1 MSSLRHNAPSVL
13 SPISSWHGPL
23 ILVDLHIP
31 YLPISFTTMSTYK
44 YAPAPG
50 YLSPYSGVP
59 CHSTHK
65 DTNSYS
71 YRRHDDA
78 NVKSYHSH
86 SSHYARSTHSNET
99 RSTSSRDVGPA
110 VPALDPG
117 VTYSRKAYS
126 VHHTDTRSACSR
138 DPEPAYSYEA
148 LSNHLENARPT
159 YLPDAYSVYSTDT
172 KSVHSTHVRS
182 GHSTSGRSA
191 RSKSR
196 TRIEPEPQ
204 PQQYLNVQAPV
215 QHRRCSSATGSH
227 RSRAAPSLTHSA
239 PSTSDDDNESDAGR
253 SVGGINTPFTAK
265 VALWR
270 DDVRDMCDE
279 MPPETILPPHIKA
292 QYEYSR
298 RQCEASPSS
307 KPVDI
312 PRIVVPSYTAPSRAS
327 SRAPSQAPSRAS
339 SRASSPRSAS
349 PPTSLPSLPSAPV
362 SDLEK
367 IIENIEDIEY
377 QINARVLEFTFP
389 SILDFGERFPN
400 GEFPPLPYT
409 VRNKSLIEHRDYLE
423 KSLLSMDEIQS
434 FGDSRV
440 KCTRKRVVTKI
451 EEQLEQLNR
460 MEKMVR
466 DNMHYERWKKT
477 PRIQVTAPPGS
488 T

>member
-1 MSSLRHNAPSVL
+1 MPIPFIQQTL
-13 SPISSWHGPL
+13 SPFTPPIHGRG
-23 ILVDLHIP
+23 
-31 YLPISFTTMSTYK
+31 SN
-44 YAPAPG
+44 
-50 YLSPYSGVP
+50 LS
-59 CHSTHK
+59 
-65 DTNSYS
+65 
-71 YRRHDDA
+71 
-78 NVKSYHSH
+78 HSH
-86 SSHYARSTHSNET
+86 NNI
-99 RSTSSRDVGPA
+99 STSKLQYNTVA
-110 VPALDPG
+110 AL
-117 VTYSRKAYS
+117 
-126 VHHTDTRSACSR
+126 
-138 DPEPAYSYEA
+138 
-148 LSNHLENARPT
+148 
-159 YLPDAYSVYSTDT
+159 
-172 KSVHSTHVRS
+172 
-182 GHSTSGRSA
+182 
-191 RSKSR
+191 
-196 TRIEPEPQ
+196 Q
-204 PQQYLNVQAPV
+204 PQALTALG
-215 QHRRCSSATGSH
+215 R
-227 RSRAAPSLTHSA
+227 PSLTHSA

-253 SVGGINTPFTAK
+253 SVAELTHPSQPRWLYG
-265 VALWR
+265 
-270 DDVRDMCDE
+270 E
-279 MPPETILPPHIKA
+279 MI
-292 QYEYSR
+292 R
-298 RQCEASPSS
+298 RQYEASPSS

>member
-1 MSSLRHNAPSVL
+1 MPGPPIPMKRGLLLPEMLGLQSLPWTQELLTPVKRTLFIILIQGLHVLVIPNQHIPMKHCQIIWKMRALRISLMPIPFIQQTL
-13 SPISSWHGPL
+13 SPFTP
-23 ILVDLHIP
+23 
-31 YLPISFTTMSTYK
+31 PI
-44 YAPAPG
+44 
-50 YLSPYSGVP
+50 
-59 CHSTHK
+59 
-65 DTNSYS
+65 
-71 YRRHDDA
+71 
-78 NVKSYHSH
+78 
-86 SSHYARSTHSNET
+86 
-99 RSTSSRDVGPA
+99 
-110 VPALDPG
+110 
-117 VTYSRKAYS
+117 
-126 VHHTDTRSACSR
+126 
-138 DPEPAYSYEA
+138 
-148 LSNHLENARPT
+148 
-159 YLPDAYSVYSTDT
+159 
-172 KSVHSTHVRS
+172 
-182 GHSTSGRSA
+182 GRSA

-298 RQCEASPSS
+298 RQYEASPSS